1 MPFLTQIDP
10 AVLAF
15 SALGLCLLALFIMLI
30 VLFRQS
36 RLLRRYR
43 ALLDRNPDLSID
55 DLLIQHQEGLADLKA
70 GQEALRRRMADL
82 ERAALDHVQRVGI
95 VRFNAFPDV
104 GADLSFSI
112 ALLDGR
118 DNGFVLTSLYGR
130 SECRTYAKPIRGGQ
144 SSYTLTEEEKQ
155 ALSRAR
161 ENVPAHS

>member
-30 VLFRQS
+30 VLIRQT

-43 ALLDRNPDLSID
+43 ALLNRDPDLSID
-55 DLLIQHQEGLADLKA
+55 DLIMQHQESLADLKA
-70 GQEALRRRMADL
+70 AQEALRRRMADL
-82 ERAALDHVQRVGI
+82 ERSALDHVQRVGI

-118 DNGFVLTSLYGR
+118 DNGFVITSLYGR
-130 SECRTYAKPIRGGQ
+130 SECRTYAKPIRAGE
-144 SSYTLTEEEKQ
+144 STYILSEEEKQ
-155 ALSRAR
+155 ALARAR
-161 ENVPAHS
+161 ENVPAHA

>member
-15 SALGLCLLALFIMLI
+15 SALGLCLLALVIMLI
-30 VLFRQS
+30 ILARQT
-36 RLLRRYR
+36 RLLRRYK
-43 ALLDRNPDLSID
+43 ALLSRNPDISVD
-55 DLLIQHQEGLADLKA
+55 EMLLQQQEALADLKSS
-70 GQEALRRRMADL
+70 QEALRRRMADL
-82 ERAALDHVQRVGI
+82 ERSALDHVQRIGI
-95 VRFNAFPDV
+95 VRFNAFPDT

-130 SECRTYAKPIRGGQ
+130 SECRTYAKPIRSGE
-144 SSYTLTEEEKQ
+144 STYVLTEEEKQ
-155 ALSRAR
+155 AIARAR